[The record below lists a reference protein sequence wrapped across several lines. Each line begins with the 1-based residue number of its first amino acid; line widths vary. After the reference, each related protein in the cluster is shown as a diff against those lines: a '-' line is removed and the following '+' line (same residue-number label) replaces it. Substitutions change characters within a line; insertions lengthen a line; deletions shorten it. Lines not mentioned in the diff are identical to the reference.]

1 MFANY
6 WPTSKMST
14 VVSSGGCY
22 SVACWIQPHV
32 RNNRKTLRQKT
43 VAISSKITLRGGGK
57 CFGLVEIQ
65 SLFLSFARDCLQSTG
80 DDCGGVPP
88 ATFFVVDE
96 TTSEKNRKGKKNPR
110 YLTFGLGVSFPL
122 KAYRFSVWRWLTV
135 TRYCGLSTNVRL
147 WWVVNT
153 VRWMAG
159 VTKATWYVKALSFM
173 HLPCPPK
180 GSERRNPKWS
190 SASLWSPTVAAGRVL
205 KNSE

>member
-1 MFANY
+1 MSYVPNFSSPRTIEGHVINCIFKPFVTRLTASLKFLKSSENVVSVSFILMMCSMLKRFRFILFVCCFFFVKRRCTAMFANY

-43 VAISSKITLRGGGK
+43 VAISSKITLRGGM
-57 CFGLVEIQ
+57 FGLGEIQ
-65 SLFLSFARDCLQSTG
+65 SFLSFARDCLQSTG

-122 KAYRFSVWRWLTV
+122 KAYRFSV
-135 TRYCGLSTNVRL
+135 
-147 WWVVNT
+147 
-153 VRWMAG
+153 
-159 VTKATWYVKALSFM
+159 
-173 HLPCPPK
+173 
-180 GSERRNPKWS
+180 
-190 SASLWSPTVAAGRVL
+190 
-205 KNSE
+205 